1 MRILA
6 LDPEFHGIYTLV
18 PDYHVLIQKTSFLD
32 GNENISGYDT
42 GERGCDER
50 AESEKGM
57 GVKNMMAFLLLVM
70 GTLLGVLVSTWVA
83 DEEATWL
90 TYYIGGIVGLFVSS
104 VTLEIRNLQR
114 RKREL
119 EEEKMIQKIE
129 F

>member
-1 MRILA
+1 
-6 LDPEFHGIYTLV
+6 
-18 PDYHVLIQKTSFLD
+18 
-32 GNENISGYDT
+32 
-42 GERGCDER
+42 
-50 AESEKGM
+50 M

-70 GTLLGVLVSTWVA
+70 GTNSWGLKMLFSSTSCFCK
-83 DEEATWL
+83 
-90 TYYIGGIVGLFVSS
+90 GLFVSS

>member
-1 MRILA
+1 
-6 LDPEFHGIYTLV
+6 
-18 PDYHVLIQKTSFLD
+18 
-32 GNENISGYDT
+32 
-42 GERGCDER
+42 
-50 AESEKGM
+50 M